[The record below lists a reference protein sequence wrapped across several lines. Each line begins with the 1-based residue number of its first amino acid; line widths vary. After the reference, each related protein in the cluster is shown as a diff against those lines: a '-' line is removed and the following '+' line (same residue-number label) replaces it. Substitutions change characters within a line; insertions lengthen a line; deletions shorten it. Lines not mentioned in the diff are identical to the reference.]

1 MFGAVSVLQKIV
13 AQKEFTLRN
22 PSLQA
27 CEGPTLFALPL
38 QNTVTLLRDRNPEEA
53 ETAAAS
59 HDQRAPSLR
68 ANTQLAYICI
78 ASCARS
84 ADRRRYFSLQF
95 TKGSAQ
101 TT

>member
-1 MFGAVSVLQKIV
+1 MFQRIIAP
-13 AQKEFTLRN
+13 KELTLRN

-27 CEGPTLFALPL
+27 CEGSTLSALPL
-38 QNTVTLLRDRNPEEA
+38 QNTVTLLRDGNPEEA

-59 HDQRAPSLR
+59 HDQRALSLR
-68 ANTQLAYICI
+68 ANTQLAYICV

-84 ADRRRYFSLQF
+84 ADRHRYFSLRF